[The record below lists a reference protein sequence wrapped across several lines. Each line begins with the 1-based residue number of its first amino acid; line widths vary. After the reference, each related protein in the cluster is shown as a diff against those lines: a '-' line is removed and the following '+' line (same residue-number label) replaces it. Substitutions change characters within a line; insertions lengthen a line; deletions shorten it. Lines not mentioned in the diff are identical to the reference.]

1 MPKKAAEAADFIKQC
16 PRRLGTIATLGR
28 QTPDQP
34 VRVFCHDESRLGL
47 HLPTRRRVTGFGV
60 KPLQIVEPLYESY
73 WLYAAVEPTT
83 GDAFWWEW
91 SCLDADCFSLFLQK
105 FGQHYAESL
114 NIVLLDQAPAHVA
127 QHVQVPENVVLVW
140 LPAYSPELN
149 PVERL
154 WEDLKARIDVMD
166 ARVRASLSALQA
178 HVASIVQRYTAATIA
193 SLTGYAY
200 LVEAVYDL

>member
-1 MPKKAAEAADFIKQC
+1 M
-16 PRRLGTIATLGR
+16 
-28 QTPDQP
+28 
-34 VRVFCHDESRLGL
+34 RVFCQDETRLGL
-47 HLPTRRRVTGFGV
+47 HLPIHRRLTGYGV
-60 KPLQIVEPLYESY
+60 KPVQVVEPLYESS

-83 GDAFWWEW
+83 GDAFWWELP
-91 SCLDADCFSLFLQK
+91 CLDADCFGLFLDK

-127 QHVQVPENVVLVW
+127 QRVAVPENVVLVW

-154 WEDLKARIDVMD
+154 WEDLKRRIDVLD
-166 ARVRASLSALQA
+166 DQVRSSLYALQE
-178 HVASIVQRYTAATIA
+178 HVAGLVQRYSAETIA

-200 LVEAVYDL
+200 LVEAAYAL